1 MCCNILN
8 PELPDLIKT
17 NQSINQSIVQF
28 KQAPNATECYNKAIY
43 DAMIIYIH
51 TISIVEMLSELV
63 SVTTNI
69 QRTKK
74 RGIQKRLPTK
84 IFHTRFKNVH
94 AMKGEEIVQRITGL
108 YM

>member
-1 MCCNILN
+1 MCCNILY

-74 RGIQKRLPTK
+74 KRYSKT
-84 IFHTRFKNVH
+84 FTNKNFPYKV
-94 AMKGEEIVQRITGL
+94 
-108 YM
+108 